1 MTDKELNICV
11 VPNGA
16 LTRNIPLIYK
26 YLVTA
31 ADMTNGRCAVDDIV
45 RFFYTGLFTLWLI
58 YIEETKEV
66 IGFFCLEAKIYPQK
80 KLMCIQHC
88 TTEPGSMKDGFNQ
101 KMQDAI
107 EAHAKA
113 NGCSG
118 VEFVGRFGWKKYT
131 DELGYEKECQIYQKS
146 ISEVAR

>member
-1 MTDKELNICV
+1 MIDKELNTCGI
-11 VPNGA
+11 PLGM
-16 LTRNIPLIYK
+16 LTENIPLIHR

-31 ADMTNGRCAVDDIV
+31 AGITSGRCSVDDIV
-45 RFFYTGLFTLWLI
+45 RMFYTSQFTLWLI

-66 IGFFCLEAKIYPQK
+66 IGFFCLEVKSYPQR

-88 TTEPGSMKDGFNQ
+88 TTEPGSMKEGFNQ

-107 EAHAKA
+107 ETHARA

-131 DELGYEKECQIYQKS
+131 DELGYVKESQIYIKLL
-146 ISEVAR
+146 SEVAL